1 MRKLKSTLLI
11 VIIAVFFFSLFPQQ
25 SAAHNGALD
34 KLGGHFR
41 NSDCAYLL
49 HKPTKLAKTAK
60 TKADLV
66 ALIKKNSS
74 NKCKNSLTVNKVILE
89 GGYKLPT
96 GTTAP
101 APKPKPK
108 PTLTT
113 KYAAKLDKCVDG
125 DTANFKINGKVT
137 KTRFLFIDTPEYTT
151 TKEKY
156 GKEAS
161 NYTCSKLKKAKKITL
176 ELDGKDK
183 YDKYNRMLAWV
194 WVDGKLLQEDIT
206 KAGWVED
213 FYDYGT
219 YRHETKIR
227 NAMSYAKKNNKGIYK
242 KK

>member
-1 MRKLKSTLLI
+1 MKKLKFLLLI
-11 VIIAVFFFSLFPQQ
+11 TAAFLFLSLFPSQ
-25 SAAHNGALD
+25 SEAHRGALD

-49 HKPTKLAKTAK
+49 HKPTSLAKTAK
-60 TKADLV
+60 TKTQLL
-66 ALIKKNSS
+66 ALIKKHSS
-74 NKCKNSLTVNKVILE
+74 NSCKNKLTVNKIYLE

-96 GTTAP
+96 GTASKP
-101 APKPKPK
+101 APKP
-108 PTLTT
+108 LST
-113 KYAAKLDKCVDG
+113 KYTATLSSCTDG

-151 TKEKY
+151 TKEKF

-161 NYTCSKLKKAKKITL
+161 DYTCSRLKKAKKITL

-183 YDKYNRMLAWV
+183 YDKYGRLLAWV

-206 KAGWVED
+206 KSGWVEA

-219 YRHETKIR
+219 YRYETKIR
-227 NAMSYAKKNNKGIYK
+227 NAMAYAKKYNVGIYK
-242 KK
+242 YR